1 MADLIDRQ
9 AAIDAI
15 LHITNCKSV
24 RELFEYNQA
33 HHLTEMWSGGVNDA
47 IDAVIGVESATDNN
61 VGTKLSTNLASLGTD
76 AISRQAAI
84 DAVIK
89 RDANCGIDSA
99 EVLKLLPSAQPEL
112 RRGEES

>member
-47 IDAVIGVESATDNN
+47 IDAVIGVESATDKN
-61 VGTKLSTNLASLGTD
+61 VGTTD
-76 AISRQAAI
+76 ARQDFMDIVYAELA
-84 DAVIK
+84 DDPNNN
-89 RDANCGIDSA
+89 RANRSLI
-99 EVLKLLPSAQPEL
+99 KLLLMS
-112 RRGEES
+112 